1 MSVMSQKTGPL
12 RDSHGVAKY
21 RHEMI
26 ATVLRVDP
34 SEGLTVLAARR
45 TREPFLGRWG
55 LPSGALEIDERL
67 DDSLRRHLAERTGVR
82 ELNHLEQL
90 ETRGAPDRDPVD
102 RTIATAYLGL
112 VAAPAALSPD
122 AVWLPVSE
130 AVGEAM
136 AFDHDELVA
145 AAVERLRAKLSY
157 TNIGFALVD
166 EEFTISQLR
175 DTYATVLGYQ
185 VNATNLRRILE
196 RREQLEPTGT
206 TAPSGT
212 GGGRP
217 AALFRFSTRALQ
229 VTDPS
234 AVLRP

>member
-12 RDSHGVAKY
+12 RDSHGTAKY

-26 ATVLRVDP
+26 AAVLRVDP
-34 SEGLTVLAARR
+34 SDGLTVLVTRR
-45 TREPFLGRWG
+45 TREPFRGRWG
-55 LPSGALEIDERL
+55 LPSGALETDELL
-67 DDSLRRHLAERTGVR
+67 DDSLRRHLADRTGLR
-82 ELNHLEQL
+82 HLNHVEQL
-90 ETRGAPDRDPVD
+90 ETRGAPDRDPAD

-112 VAAPAALSPD
+112 VPSPTALSPA
-122 AVWLPVSE
+122 AVWLPVAE

-136 AFDHDELVA
+136 AFDHAELVSVA
-145 AAVERLRAKLSY
+145 AERLRAKLSY

-196 RREQLEPTGT
+196 RRRQLEPTGT

-217 AALFRFSTRALQ
+217 AALFRFTTRTLQ

>member
-12 RDSHGVAKY
+12 RDSHGTAKY
-21 RHEMI
+21 RHEII
-26 ATVLRVDP
+26 ACVLRADP
-34 SEGLTVLAARR
+34 DDGLSVLVTRR
-45 TREPFLGRWG
+45 VREPFQGRWG
-55 LPSGALEIDERL
+55 LPSGALETGESL
-67 DDSLRRHLAERTGVR
+67 DDSLRRHLADRTGLTR
-82 ELNHLEQL
+82 LNHLEQL
-90 ETRGAPDRDPVD
+90 ETRGAPDRDPAD

-112 VAAPAALSPD
+112 VASPAGLSPD
-122 AVWLPVSE
+122 AVWLPVPE
-130 AVGEAM
+130 AVAEAM
-136 AFDHDELVA
+136 AFDHAELVA
-145 AAVERLRAKLSY
+145 VAVDRLRAKLSY

-166 EEFTISQLR
+166 EEFTVSQLR

-196 RREQLEPTGT
+196 RRRQLEPTGT

-217 AALFRFSTRALQ
+217 AALFRFSTRTLQ

-234 AVLRP
+234 EVLRP